1 MIKNFIA
8 QHTVAVVWMAIF
20 AAILGLT
27 LSLAGRKLRVFFAE
41 TWVELCKCSWP
52 WDPQQSG
59 LRKYKELIDSTM
71 VVIISSL
78 LLGGFVTFWDFILVK
93 LVGVFTRLHG

>member
-1 MIKNFIA
+1 MIKNFVA
-8 QHTVAVVWMAIF
+8 QHTVALIWTGIFLAVVLLTYF
-20 AAILGLT
+20 TSGKKVAA
-27 LSLAGRKLRVFFAE
+27 FFGE
-41 TWVELCKCSWP
+41 TWAELLKCSWP

-71 VVIISSL
+71 VVIVSSV

-93 LVGVFTRLHG
+93 LVGAFTRLHG